1 MGEVASFL
9 FAIIGTMQNWRDLL
23 QARAPG
29 HRDRI
34 VHVPLT
40 SKEGGLNLNMDK
52 AVLNSIAAKG
62 TLAGV
67 ELATKFDFNN
77 HYWVRWRNVA
87 ATTEKF
93 AVEFAIG
100 AGPPITVS
108 YADAH
113 AAASSGSKPPPSYAF
128 RSKKIRDEAQ
138 IRFALMAAQGARW
151 GTTTASL
158 RPGAPRPEP
167 VLRIVPVY

>member
-1 MGEVASFL
+1 
-9 FAIIGTMQNWRDLL
+9 MQNWRDLL

-40 SKEGGLNLNMDK
+40 KEEGGLNLNMDEG
-52 AVLNSIAAKG
+52 VLKSIADKG

-93 AVEFAIG
+93 AAEFAIG

-113 AAASSGSKPPPSYAF
+113 AAASSGSKPPSYPF
-128 RSKKIRDEAQ
+128 RSKKVRDEAQ
-138 IRFALMAAQGARW
+138 IRFALMAEQGAEW
-151 GTTTASL
+151 GTTTPSL
-158 RPGAPRPEP
+158 HPGAPRPEP
-167 VLRIVPVY
+167 VLRIVPIY